1 MASKKEMFK
10 KRAVEV
16 ATIHNIYKPAPIG
29 GFNDVE
35 RVKNS
40 IVILDELRDLIR
52 PLSQEQFNQ
61 LEQNLLTHG
70 CQDALI
76 LWETTSSE
84 LQHDDLDTTVY
95 VLVDGH
101 NRYAICQKNKIE
113 FKINLKIF
121 ESFEKVK
128 EFMIDLQLGRRNITP
143 EEESYLRGLKYNNQ
157 KTNRGS
163 VLQVQQSEEKPVNIA
178 EKLAIEQ
185 NVSVRTIKNDGK
197 FADGLTKLNKDLQEK
212 VLSGSK
218 DFSKKQIQ
226 ALADLKDIEAGSISD
241 LSTLILDKKLELESH
256 TLTLTFPKETL
267 RNQIITLAAQLNKES
282 DCDLL
287 IKKIYQFKSV
297 L

>member
-1 MASKKEMFK
+1 MASKKELFK

-16 ATIHNIYKPAPIG
+16 ATIHNTPKPAPIG
-29 GFNDVE
+29 GFNDIE
-35 RVKNS
+35 RIKNA
-40 IVILDELRDLIR
+40 IVIIDELKDLIR

-76 LWETTSSE
+76 LWETTSTE
-84 LQHDDLDTTVY
+84 LQQDDLDTTVY

-121 ESFEKVK
+121 ESIEKVK

-143 EEESYLRGLKYNNQ
+143 EEESYLRGLKYNTQ
-157 KTNRGS
+157 KANRG
-163 VLQVQQSEEKPVNIA
+163 VALQVQGEDSKPVNVA
-178 EKLAIEQ
+178 EKLADEF

-197 FADGLTKLNKDLQEK
+197 FAEGLSKLSKELQEQ
-212 VLSGSK
+212 VLTGSSVL
-218 DFSKKQIQ
+218 SKKQIQ
-226 ALADLKDIEAGSISD
+226 TLADRKDIGVEAIQN
-241 LSTLILDKKLELESH
+241 LSEVNTNTEKPKSVESSV
-256 TLTLTFPKETL
+256 PKETL
-267 RNQIITLAAQLNKES
+267 RSQIIALANNLSKES

-287 IKKIYQFKSV
+287 IKKIYQLKSV

>member
-1 MASKKEMFK
+1 MGSKKEIFK

-16 ATIHNIYKPAPIG
+16 ATIHNIPKPAPIG

-35 RVKNS
+35 RIKNS

-52 PLSQEQFNQ
+52 PLSQEQFTQ
-61 LEQNLLTHG
+61 LEQNLITHG

-76 LWETTSSE
+76 LWETTSTE
-84 LQHDDLDTTVY
+84 LQQDDLDRTLY

-121 ESFEKVK
+121 ESIEKVK

-143 EEESYLRGLKYNNQ
+143 EEESYLRGLKYNTQ
-157 KTNRGS
+157 KGSRG
-163 VLQVQQSEEKPVNIA
+163 VALQVQGEDNKPVNVA
-178 EKLAIEQ
+178 EKLADEF

-197 FADGLTKLNKDLQEK
+197 FAEGLSKLSKVLQEQ
-212 VLSGSK
+212 VLSGTSTL
-218 DFSKKQIQ
+218 SKKQIQ
-226 ALADLKDIEAGSISD
+226 LLADRKDIGAESIAD
-241 LSTLILDKKLELESH
+241 LNEIYGKTEKYSPAIIASTI
-256 TLTLTFPKETL
+256 PKETL
-267 RNQIITLAAQLNKES
+267 RSQIIELANNIAKES

-287 IKKIYQFKSV
+287 IKKIYQLKSV

>member
-1 MASKKEMFK
+1 MASKKELFK

-16 ATIHNIYKPAPIG
+16 ATIHNTPKPAPIG
-29 GFNDVE
+29 GFNDIE
-35 RVKNS
+35 RIKNA
-40 IVILDELRDLIR
+40 IVIIDELKDLIR

-61 LEQNLLTHG
+61 LEQNLLMHG

-76 LWETTSSE
+76 LWETTSTE
-84 LQHDDLDTTVY
+84 LQQDDLDTTVY

-121 ESFEKVK
+121 ESIEKVK

-143 EEESYLRGLKYNNQ
+143 EEESYLRGLKYNTQ
-157 KTNRGS
+157 KANRG
-163 VLQVQQSEEKPVNIA
+163 VALQVQGEDSKPVNVA
-178 EKLAIEQ
+178 EKLADEF

-197 FADGLTKLNKDLQEK
+197 FAEGLSKLSKELQEQ
-212 VLSGSK
+212 VLTGSSVL
-218 DFSKKQIQ
+218 SKKQIQ
-226 ALADLKDIEAGSISD
+226 TLADRKDIGVESIQN
-241 LSTLILDKKLELESH
+241 LSEVSTNTEKPKNVES
-256 TLTLTFPKETL
+256 TIPKETL
-267 RNQIITLAAQLNKES
+267 RSQIIALASNLSKES

-287 IKKIYQFKSV
+287 IKKIYQLKSV